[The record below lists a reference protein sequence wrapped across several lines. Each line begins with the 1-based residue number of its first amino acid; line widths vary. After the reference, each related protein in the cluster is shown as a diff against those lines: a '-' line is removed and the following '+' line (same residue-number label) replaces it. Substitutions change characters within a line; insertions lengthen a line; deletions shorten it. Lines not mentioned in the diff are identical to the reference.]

1 MNTNITKE
9 IFDINTNLD
18 MIIKASI
25 SLAIAITIRLN
36 RQYPALPVA
45 KAAV

>member
-1 MNTNITKE
+1 MITNITKE
-9 IFDINTNLD
+9 IFDINTNLV
-18 MIIKASI
+18 MIIKGSI